1 MTDRTRTCTLP
12 TVDFIVCCVLIMVRD
27 DKSIPWTVLSV
38 YQLVGASAT
47 PLQSHHRLFLL
58 DGYNLNTLFQIL
70 LVCLH
75 SKSRFSGSSPFF
87 RN

>member
-47 PLQSHHRLFLL
+47 PLQSHRLQNFTAISQTSFHNA
-58 DGYNLNTLFQIL
+58 G
-70 LVCLH
+70 
-75 SKSRFSGSSPFF
+75 SRVVVQQCVIIS
-87 RN
+87 